1 MATAPDQG
9 ITMNTPA
16 ASDLPPA
23 RLPVL
28 FVSHGSPMH
37 ALQPGAVA
45 VAWKGFADSLPRP
58 RAILIASAHWET
70 GVPMLTGSDR
80 PDTIHDFYG
89 FPEALDHLRYPAP
102 GSADLA
108 REARDLLKAAGI
120 CAGIDGTHGLDHGSW
135 SPLLHLFPEADIPVV
150 QLSVQPS
157 LGTLP
162 HLALGRGLRTL
173 RDQGVLIIGSGHMTH
188 NLREGIGAM
197 RSGRTDLPALP
208 YVAEFVDWVGQRIE
222 KREPDLLANYRQ
234 LAPHAARAHPGE
246 EHFLPLFIAL
256 GAAGEDYRP
265 QRIYH
270 ATELQS
276 LAMDAWA
283 FH

>member
-1 MATAPDQG
+1 MD
-9 ITMNTPA
+9 
-16 ASDLPPA
+16 
-23 RLPVL
+23 
-28 FVSHGSPMH
+28 
-37 ALQPGAVA
+37 
-45 VAWKGFADSLPRP
+45 DSL
-58 RAILIASAHWET
+58 ET
-70 GVPMLTGSDR
+70 FVPLAFRRRGARRVVTDDR
-80 PDTIHDFYG
+80 HFHDVTL
-89 FPEALDHLRYPAP
+89 LD
-102 GSADLA
+102 GLA
-108 REARDLLKAAGI
+108 RGFYWQHL
-120 CAGIDGTHGLDHGSW
+120 ID
-135 SPLLHLFPEADIPVV
+135 
-150 QLSVQPS
+150 
-157 LGTLP
+157 
-162 HLALGRGLRTL
+162 
-173 RDQGVLIIGSGHMTH
+173 
-188 NLREGIGAM
+188 IGAM

-234 LAPHAARAHPGE
+234 LAPHAARAHPSE

>member
-1 MATAPDQG
+1 
-9 ITMNTPA
+9 MNTP
-16 ASDLPPA
+16 PA
-23 RLPVL
+23 TDMSPSRLPVL

-45 VAWKGFADSLPRP
+45 VAWKQFADSLPRP

-70 GVPMLTGSDR
+70 GVAMFTGADR
-80 PDTIHDFYG
+80 PDTIHDFHG
-89 FPEALDHLRYPAP
+89 FPEALYRLRYPSP

-108 REARDLLKAAGI
+108 REARDLLKTEGI

-135 SPLLHLFPEADIPVV
+135 TPLLHMFPEADIPVV

-157 LGTLP
+157 LGPQP
-162 HLALGRGLRTL
+162 HLALGRGLRAL

-188 NLREGIGAM
+188 NLREAFGAM
-197 RSGRTDLPALP
+197 RSGRSDLPPLP

-222 KREPDLLANYRQ
+222 KHELGLLAGYRQ
-234 LAPHAARAHPGE
+234 LAPNAIRAHPSE

-256 GAAGEDYRP
+256 GAAGDDYRP
-265 QRIYH
+265 QRLYH
-270 ATELQS
+270 DTELQS
-276 LAMDAWA
+276 LSMDAWA